1 MNKLTAK
8 YVIFQIKSVPWFYIK
23 DVFFGTWHNCKT
35 KYFGTLSSFVEK
47 GFCKRQKKWDVNDD
61 DNNADNDRQTI
72 DCDQKSSPETSAQ
85 VS

>member
-1 MNKLTAK
+1 MELGKIVKLS
-8 YVIFQIKSVPWFYIK
+8 ISVLCQ
-23 DVFFGTWHNCKT
+23 V
-35 KYFGTLSSFVEK
+35 LLEK
-47 GFCKRQKKWDVNDD
+47 GSAKDKNNWDVNDDDD